1 VAVLDAAAA
10 GEPADDAALLA
21 ELVARAAALVVAVNK
36 SDAADPA
43 ASVERAREMA
53 PGAEVVVTSATRGEG
68 IRGLVDAIVRAATDR
83 PGAGTGAVSSGD
95 DAVLVTS
102 ARHAD
107 ALRRAADALETARET
122 LAQGLPVEL
131 VAVDAHGALQALG
144 EITGETVRED
154 VIAGIFARFCIGK

>member
-1 VAVLDAAAA
+1 
-10 GEPADDAALLA
+10 
-21 ELVARAAALVVAVNK
+21 
-36 SDAADPA
+36 
-43 ASVERAREMA
+43 MA

-83 PGAGTGAVSSGD
+83 PGAGTGAVSSG